1 MTDDTAAAPAL
12 DFDPVPALASGLSL
26 PASSVAAVIALLDEG
41 NTVPFIARYRK
52 ERTGGLDEVQIRAIE
67 ERRSYLVEFEA
78 RRAAVL
84 ASIKEQGKLSSELE
98 QKLLAATA
106 KSELEDLYAPYR
118 PRRKTRASVARERG
132 LQLLAEKILAQ
143 GETGDPV
150 AEAAAFTGEHVAN
163 PEDALAGARDIVAEQ
178 LADTAE
184 IRAFV
189 RREMAEHGEL
199 VAEVMP
205 GKDAEP
211 TKFEQY
217 YKHREQVRQIP
228 SHRYLAIRRGE
239 AEGVLRAHVAIDA
252 VKIEAGMLHQAK
264 AVDASPWSAQLKQA
278 AADGFKRLLSPSVEN
293 DIRSELK
300 SRSDVAAV
308 EIFAGNLRNLML
320 AAPLGGAP
328 VIGVDPGLRTGCKC
342 AAIDATGKF
351 LGTITIYL
359 SQGDAQLAQAKEQF
373 AAFVKDHQ
381 PRAIAVGNGTGGR
394 EAESFVK
401 RTVADAGATGVH
413 VVSVNEAGASV
424 YSASD
429 LAREEF
435 PELDLTIRG
444 AISIARRLQDPLA
457 ELVKIEPKSIGVGQ
471 YQHDIV
477 ESLLTKR
484 LGDVVEDAVNHV
496 GVELNTASA
505 QLLGYVAG
513 IGKSLAKKIVLHRDA
528 HGAFSSRGQLQDV
541 LGLGPKAFEQAAGFL
556 RIRGGTNPLD
566 SSAVHPERYDLVEKM
581 AADIATP
588 LAELVG
594 NQEIVDKIDL
604 AKYVAGDVGE
614 PTLRDILGELGKPG
628 RDPRAEFNPP
638 RFRDDVT
645 TMEDLKV
652 GMVLEGLVTN
662 VTAFGAFVDIGVHN
676 DGLVHVSQLAES
688 FVKDPAEVVKVG
700 QKIKVRVL
708 EIDNARKR
716 IALSARP
723 PNRQRNDNQGQQP
736 HQGDRPQGQ
745 SQQRGN
751 RGGRGRGG
759 GGGGGQQYPQQQQQ
773 QQQQHAQQQP
783 QQMQFGPNGEGGQ
796 QQPPPSHD
804 GGGQNLRGNNNN
816 GNRGPR
822 PNNNGGGGQQSRGRQ
837 AGTWNTNGQGS
848 APQQHAEGAPN
859 SGAPTGDAPNTGA
872 PNFGDQSQGDR
883 QNQHNRGPRD
893 DQNRGPRSDGGGNV
907 RGPNNQPN
915 GGGGRNVRGPNNQ
928 NGGGGNV
935 RSPGNGPNPNDG
947 GGGSAGNVRGPNNRN
962 SGGGGGNLRGPNNQ
976 NSSGGGGNFRGPRTD
991 GPRTDAPRTDGPRTD
1006 APRTDA
1012 RRTDAPRAPAPN
1024 NDNWGVSG
1032 FTNSPFAKK
1041 LKDPK

>member
-1 MTDDTAAAPAL
+1 MTDDTSAAPAPKL
-12 DFDPVPALASGLSL
+12 DFDPVPALAFGLSL
-26 PASSVAAVIALLDEG
+26 PAPGVAAVLALLDEG

-67 ERRSYLVEFEA
+67 ERRAYLVEMEG

-84 ASIKEQGKLSSELE
+84 ASITEQGKLTPELE
-98 QKLLAATA
+98 QKLRAATA

-132 LQLLAEKILAQ
+132 LQPLADKILAQ
-143 GETGDPV
+143 GETGDPLS
-150 AEAAAFTGEHVAN
+150 EAAAFVGEHVAN
-163 PEDALAGARDIVAEQ
+163 ADDALAGARDIVAEQ

-189 RREMAEHGEL
+189 RREMAEHGEF

-239 AEGVLRAHVAIDA
+239 AEGVLRAHVAIDTT
-252 VKIEAGMLHQAK
+252 KIEAGMLRQAK
-264 AVDASPWSAQLKQA
+264 AVEASPWAAQLKLA

-293 DIRSELK
+293 DLRSELK

-359 SQGDAQLAQAKEQF
+359 SQGEGQLAQAKEQF
-373 AAFVKDHQ
+373 AAFVKQHQ

-401 RTVADAGATGVH
+401 RTVAEVGVSGVH

-477 ESLLTKR
+477 ETLLAKR
-484 LGDVVEDAVNHV
+484 LGDVVESAVNHV

-541 LGLGPKAFEQAAGFL
+541 TGLGPKAFEQAAGFL
-556 RIRGGTNPLD
+556 RIRGGANPLD
-566 SSAVHPERYDLVEKM
+566 RSAVHPERYDLVEKM
-581 AADIATP
+581 AADVATP

-594 NQEIVDKIDL
+594 NAAVVDTIDL
-604 AKYVAGDVGE
+604 ARYVGGEVGE
-614 PTLRDILGELGKPG
+614 PTLRDIVGELKKPG

-638 RFRDDVT
+638 KFRDDVT
-645 TMEDLKV
+645 SMEDLKP

-708 EIDNARKR
+708 EIDSARKR

-723 PNRQRNDNQGQQP
+723 PNRQRNDNNQNQGQQQ

-745 SQQRGN
+745 GQQRGN
-751 RGGRGRGG
+751 RGGRGGG
-759 GGGGGQQYPQQQQQ
+759 TGQ
-773 QQQQHAQQQP
+773 QQQP
-783 QQMQFGPNGEGGQ
+783 QPQLQPQQTQVGPNGEGGQ
-796 QQPPPSHD
+796 QSQHHD
-804 GGGQNLRGNNNN
+804 GGRGGNNDG

-822 PNNNGGGGQQSRGRQ
+822 PRNNGGGPQQQPRGRQPGTWSNEHGGAAPNPEQQRADGAPRGEGQHPTGGEPHNGNNGGGG
-837 AGTWNTNGQGS
+837 
-848 APQQHAEGAPN
+848 PN
-859 SGAPTGDAPNTGA
+859 
-872 PNFGDQSQGDR
+872 Q
-883 QNQHNRGPRD
+883 
-893 DQNRGPRSDGGGNV
+893 NV
-907 RGPNNQPN
+907 RGPR
-915 GGGGRNVRGPNNQ
+915 GG
-928 NGGGGNV
+928 
-935 RSPGNGPNPNDG
+935 
-947 GGGSAGNVRGPNNRN
+947 
-962 SGGGGGNLRGPNNQ
+962 SGGGP
-976 NSSGGGGNFRGPRTD
+976 NFRGPRGGGGGQNFRGPNSGPNNGPNNGPNSGPNNGPNNGPHNDGGQNFRGPRND
-991 GPRTDAPRTDGPRTD
+991 GPRRDDRGPRRDDRRNDAPRTDGPRND
-1006 APRTDA
+1006 GPRPEGPRPEGPRPQAP
-1012 RRTDAPRAPAPN
+1012 

-1032 FTNSPFAKK
+1032 FTNNPFAKK
-1041 LKDPK
+1041 FKDPK